1 MCVNKDVWS
10 FFASF
15 SPPCTPHTIPRVER
29 LGYRLTHH
37 WALWVSF
44 SMIHAMPFQ
53 NTGSCLP
60 LITISWIKS
69 FNSCSVPV
77 YFPAA
82 RVQIMCVLKICMP
95 VFSVS
100 HLISR
105 HFKWSISLLCG
116 WSFLIPVIRVFPVFS
131 TELIFCTS
139 YNWIFSSVRF
149 FSFF

>member
-1 MCVNKDVWS
+1 
-10 FFASF
+10 
-15 SPPCTPHTIPRVER
+15 
-29 LGYRLTHH
+29 
-37 WALWVSF
+37 
-44 SMIHAMPFQ
+44 
-53 NTGSCLP
+53 
-60 LITISWIKS
+60 
-69 FNSCSVPV
+69 
-77 YFPAA
+77 
-82 RVQIMCVLKICMP
+82 MCVLKICMP

-149 FSFF
+149 FFFFLILVFIPSIVFLSVAQDFVVLL